1 MALKTLIFVCFLVAA
16 MALVAPMAEAQL
28 GGLISGLLGL
38 IKIQGT
44 LFCTVDGSM
53 GVNGTATPVFP
64 NALVQLQC
72 GGNVVSSST
81 TNASGVFSIL
91 LDPLQFLLPS
101 LLDNCNLA
109 VKTPLSNCNATLPS
123 VGGLFSSL
131 QVLGNTLIGLLNI
144 TNLGPTG
151 FGLLQP

>member
-1 MALKTLIFVCFLVAA
+1 
-16 MALVAPMAEAQL
+16 MALVIPMAEAQI

-44 LFCTVDGSM
+44 LFCTVDGNM
-53 GVNGTATPVFP
+53 GANGTATPVFP

-81 TNASGVFSIL
+81 TNGSGIFSIL
-91 LDPLQFLLPS
+91 LNPLEFLLPS
-101 LLDNCNLA
+101 LLNNCNLA
-109 VKTPLSNCNATLPS
+109 VKTPLSNCNASLPS
-123 VGGLFSSL
+123 VGGLVSSL
-131 QVLGNTLIGLLNI
+131 QLLGNTLVGLLNI
-144 TNLGPTG
+144 TNIVPAG